1 MALASLWFLHL
12 LCFLSTG
19 CQVSP
24 CPVGADAAFVGV
36 APCVVGV
43 APCVVGVAPCGGRG
57 PVLCAVCHQDP
68 GLQPLDPAGLQTLP
82 SGAP

>member
-19 CQVSP
+19 SQVSP
-24 CPVGADAAFVGV
+24 RPVGADAASGGRGPV
-36 APCVVGV
+36 
-43 APCVVGVAPCGGRG
+43 CGGRG
-57 PVLCAVCHQDP
+57 PVCGVCHQDP
-68 GLQPLDPAGLQTLP
+68 GLQPLDPAGLQTLS

>member
-19 CQVSP
+19 SQVSP
-24 CPVGADAAFVGV
+24 RPVGADAASGGRGPV
-36 APCVVGV
+36 
-43 APCVVGVAPCGGRG
+43 CGGRG
-57 PVLCAVCHQDP
+57 PVCGGRGPVCGVCHQDP
-68 GLQPLDPAGLQTLP
+68 GLQPLDPAGLQTLS